1 MGSAVKPK
9 GGSFIGVGT
18 WCPGKNELESIRC
31 VLSRSLRLHISHH
44 FRHSIKANPAPLR
57 ELITSPIF
65 ESLFGK
71 AKAEKG
77 KRSNIFGHED
87 ELKTAPKGVEKTHPC
102 VPLPFGILHPC

>member
-1 MGSAVKPK
+1 MVWG
-9 GGSFIGVGT
+9 
-18 WCPGKNELESIRC
+18 PGARARMSSKALGASYL
-31 VLSRSLRLHISHH
+31 VSPPLHLSHN

-57 ELITSPIF
+57 ELITDPIF

-87 ELKTAPKGVEKTHPC
+87 ELKTAPKGVEKTHPY
-102 VPLPFGILHPC
+102 VLSPFDILSLLILDLQ

>member
-1 MGSAVKPK
+1 MSSKA
-9 GGSFIGVGT
+9 SGVSH
-18 WCPGKNELESIRC
+18 L
-31 VLSRSLRLHISHH
+31 VSLRQSFSRD

-57 ELITSPIF
+57 EIISGPIF

-87 ELKTAPKGVEKTHPC
+87 ELKTAPKGVDKTHPC
-102 VPLPFGILHPC
+102 VLLLFSTWHPR